1 MEDLTKLSKKKLEEL
16 GREHGIELDRRL
28 TKSKLVSQLKEALEE
43 KPASLVDLKA
53 EVVEEESNVI
63 EGWCYETN
71 GWDRNTKVGRKKY
84 FEEFKKRH

>member
-1 MEDLTKLSKKKLEEL
+1 MTDLNKLTKKQLEEI
-16 GREHGIELDRRL
+16 GREHGVELDRRL
-28 TKSKLVSQLKEALEE
+28 TKKKLVESIE
-43 KPASLVDLKA
+43 KLLDEPKTLVDLKA
-53 EVVEEESNVI
+53 EVVEEESNII

>member
-1 MEDLTKLSKKKLEEL
+1 MTDLNKLTKKQLEEI
-16 GREHGIELDRRL
+16 GREHGVELDRRL
-28 TKSKLVSQLKEALEE
+28 TKKKLVESIE
-43 KPASLVDLKA
+43 KLLDEPKTLVDLKA

>member
-1 MEDLTKLSKKKLEEL
+1 MTDLNKLTKKQLEEI
-16 GREHGIELDRRL
+16 GREHGVELDRRL
-28 TKSKLVSQLKEALEE
+28 TKKKLVEAIE
-43 KPASLVDLKA
+43 KLLDEPKTLVDLKA

>member
-1 MEDLTKLSKKKLEEL
+1 MTDLNKLTKKQLEEI
-16 GREHGIELDRRL
+16 GREHGVELDRRL
-28 TKSKLVSQLKEALEE
+28 TKKKLVEAIE
-43 KPASLVDLKA
+43 KLLDEPKTLVDLKA

-84 FEEFKKRH
+84 FKEFKKRH